1 MSDINIVETT
11 LIDFI
16 SELGS
21 DSPAPGGGAAA
32 ALSGSMAAALV
43 SMVANL
49 TLGREKY
56 AEFQD
61 AAEKAVDRADALMY
75 ELLECINNDMSAFE
89 GVMNALRM
97 PKSNDT
103 EKAKRSQALQESY
116 KAAILAPVE
125 TINKCLEAMKLA
137 VKLKGNSNPNVE
149 SDLKA
154 AVFLANAGIDAALE
168 NVNINLSAIND
179 PEYREQMTSWINDL
193 KCDTL
198 GLLGDMIFEEGE

>member
-61 AAEKAVDRADALMY
+61 VAAKAVDGADALMY
-75 ELLECINNDMSAFE
+75 DLLECVNNDMSAFE

-97 PKSNDT
+97 PKSTDS
-103 EKAKRSQALQESY
+103 EKAERSQALQEAY
-116 KAAILAPVE
+116 KTAILAPVE

-154 AVFLANAGIDAALE
+154 AVFLANAGIDSALE
-168 NVNINLSAIND
+168 NVEVNLSAIND
-179 PEYREQMTSWINDL
+179 PEYKEQVTSWITNL
-193 KCDTL
+193 KFETME
-198 GLLGDMIFEEGE
+198 LLGDMIFEEEE